1 MQTKQPSLTVETMQT
16 MQCLICMN
24 SYGMLHY
31 LNLNLP
37 ALGLI
42 HVIMEVVWWVQL
54 LLSADKLLEH
64 ANCYQDLT

>member
-31 LNLNLP
+31 LNLNLR

-42 HVIMEVVWWVQL
+42 HVIMEVVW
-54 LLSADKLLEH
+54 
-64 ANCYQDLT
+64 